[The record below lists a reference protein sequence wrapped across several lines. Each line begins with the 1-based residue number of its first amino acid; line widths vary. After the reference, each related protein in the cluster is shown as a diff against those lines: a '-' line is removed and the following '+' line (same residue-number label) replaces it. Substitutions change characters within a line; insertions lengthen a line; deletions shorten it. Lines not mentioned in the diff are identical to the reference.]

1 MARFRDA
8 ATGMSL
14 AEHLAEV
21 RYRFFIVTAT
31 ILVLGVL
38 TFIFYPNILHVLQ
51 EPYCRASPSVAPS

>member
-1 MARFRDA
+1 
-8 ATGMSL
+8 MSL